1 MQSGI
6 LKKCSIAT
14 FCLAVGT
21 CKKIVFRWGYE
32 YERICCRTMVRAEFC
47 SPHREKL
54 YAVLSRFDCLI
65 LNFFLMHSCLQI
77 KDNLCETCDFRATV
91 IFKFASSVV
100 ENIDIT
106 LNTLSSSLFMPF
118 SFSVLLVQVIFTGFE
133 RCIAEPY
140 CWTLA
145 QRWRK
150 IEFASACFTHSKF
163 SPWGIRLICSQ
174 G

>member
-1 MQSGI
+1 MNMKG
-6 LKKCSIAT
+6 
-14 FCLAVGT
+14 FV
-21 CKKIVFRWGYE
+21 
-32 YERICCRTMVRAEFC
+32 AEQWLGLNFIH
-47 SPHREKL
+47 PIEKSCML
-54 YAVLSRFDCLI
+54 FSVDLTALFWI
-65 LNFFLMHSCLQI
+65 FFLMHSCLQI

-145 QRWRK
+145 QWWRK